1 MKKLQ
6 SNESGLVGDRVSGD
20 NGLQADE
27 TTKRIEWLV
36 SSVLDK
42 IADSPKS
49 GAWETLFR
57 DPEDG
62 RFWERTYPRGELHGG
77 GPPKLTC
84 ISREQACAKYGVV

>member
-6 SNESGLVGDRVSGD
+6 STESDLVGDWVPGD
-20 NGLQADE
+20 KGLQGDE

-36 SSVLDK
+36 LGVLEK
-42 IADSPKS
+42 IADSPEW

-62 RFWERTYPRGELHGG
+62 RFWERTYPRGDLHGG
-77 GPPKLTC
+77 GPPRLTS